1 METTRQIRGG
11 AGADSDRGQPNIIL
25 ILNDDMGFSDL
36 GCYGG
41 EIATPNLDRLAAG
54 GLRFSQF
61 YNTARCCPSRASLL
75 TGLYPHQADIGH
87 MMEDDGV
94 DGYTGDLN
102 TDTLTIAE
110 ALGEAGYRAYM
121 SGKWHLTRHV
131 DGPKHNWPC
140 QRGFDSFFGIITGA
154 CSYYHPSTL
163 TRNNERIDTP
173 PGEFFLT
180 DAISDEAADQLRRH
194 AETHPNTPFF
204 QYVAYTAP
212 HWPLHAHPED
222 IERYRGRFDR
232 GWDTLR
238 AERLERLTK
247 MGLIHP
253 NWRLTPHDPS
263 QPAWQEAEHKG
274 WQAARM
280 ETYAAQVERMDRGIG
295 RILEA
300 LEETGQWE
308 RTLIL
313 FLADN
318 GGCAEE
324 IGADWMGWLAA
335 QNAHAETRDG
345 RKVQFGN
352 DPEIRPGGEDTYQS
366 YGVPWAN
373 VSNTPFRE
381 YKHWV
386 HEGGIATPLIAH
398 WPQGIRELGG
408 LRHEP
413 AQLPDIMATC
423 LDLAGADYP
432 TDYRGRTIPPHE
444 GHSLAPMFEGGTFS
458 REVLYWEHEGNC
470 AVRKGRWKLVNKYPG
485 DWELYDIEVDRTEL
499 NDLSADHPEVVEEL
513 EALYQAWAGRCSVM
527 PWDELLALREAR
539 GRRGR

>member
-1 METTRQIRGG
+1 MAERSPHRIWT
-11 AGADSDRGQPNIIL
+11 DWQP
-25 ILNDDMGFSDL
+25 
-36 GCYGG
+36 
-41 EIATPNLDRLAAG
+41 A

-87 MMEDDGV
+87 MMDDDGV
-94 DGYTGDLN
+94 DGYAGDLN

-212 HWPLHAHPED
+212 TGRSTPTPKTSNAT
-222 IERYRGRFDR
+222 GARFDR

-263 QPAWQEAEHKG
+263 QPAWQEAEHQG
-274 WQAARM
+274 VASGSDGDLRRPSRADGPGDRADPRGARG
-280 ETYAAQVERMDRGIG
+280 DRPV
-295 RILEA
+295 
-300 LEETGQWE
+300 
-308 RTLIL
+308 
-313 FLADN
+313 
-318 GGCAEE
+318 
-324 IGADWMGWLAA
+324 GADPDPVL
-335 QNAHAETRDG
+335 G
-345 RKVQFGN
+345 R
-352 DPEIRPGGEDTYQS
+352 
-366 YGVPWAN
+366 
-373 VSNTPFRE
+373 
-381 YKHWV
+381 
-386 HEGGIATPLIAH
+386 
-398 WPQGIRELGG
+398 
-408 LRHEP
+408 
-413 AQLPDIMATC
+413 
-423 LDLAGADYP
+423 
-432 TDYRGRTIPPHE
+432 
-444 GHSLAPMFEGGTFS
+444 
-458 REVLYWEHEGNC
+458 
-470 AVRKGRWKLVNKYPG
+470 
-485 DWELYDIEVDRTEL
+485 
-499 NDLSADHPEVVEEL
+499 
-513 EALYQAWAGRCSVM
+513 
-527 PWDELLALREAR
+527 
-539 GRRGR
+539 

>member
-87 MMEDDGV
+87 MMDDDGV
-94 DGYTGDLN
+94 DGYTGDLDS
-102 TDTLTIAE
+102 DTLTIAE

-140 QRGFDSFFGIITGA
+140 QRGFDTFFGIITGA

-194 AETHPNTPFF
+194 VETHPNTPFF

-238 AERLERLTK
+238 AERLERLLE

-253 NWRLTPHDPS
+253 NWRLTPRDPS
-263 QPAWQEAEHKG
+263 QPAWQEAGHKG

-280 ETYAAQVERMDRGIG
+280 ETYAAQIERMDRGIG

-300 LEETGQWE
+300 LEETGQRE

-324 IGADWMGWLAA
+324 IRADRAGWLVA
-335 QNAHAETRDG
+335 QNAHTETRDG

-398 WPQGIRELGG
+398 WPQGIREPGG

-432 TDYRGRTIPPHE
+432 TSYRGRDIPPHE
-444 GHSLAPMFEGGTFS
+444 GYSLAPMFEGDACS
-458 REVLYWEHEGNC
+458 REVLYWEHEGNR

-485 DWELYDIEVDRTEL
+485 DWELYDIDLDRTEL

-513 EALYQAWAGRCSVM
+513 EALYQAWADRCSVM

-539 GRRGR
+539 ERRGR